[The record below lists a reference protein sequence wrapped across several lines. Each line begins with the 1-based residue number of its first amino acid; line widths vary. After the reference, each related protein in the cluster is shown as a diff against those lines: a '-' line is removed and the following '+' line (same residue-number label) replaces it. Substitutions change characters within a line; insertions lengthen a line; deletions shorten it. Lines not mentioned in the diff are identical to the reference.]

1 MAEEEDASEE
11 EELEAIPK
19 EKEEK
24 KVAKPEVVDLVKK
37 EPEEGF
43 QNIFFFL
50 SLSIFVWKLKDQL
63 FFLILMH

>member
-37 EPEEGF
+37 EPEEGL
-43 QNIFFFL
+43 QNIFFL
-50 SLSIFVWKLKDQL
+50 SLSIVVWKLKDQL

>member
-1 MAEEEDASEE
+1 MAEKEDASEE

-37 EPEEGF
+37 EPVEGL
-43 QNIFFFL
+43 QFFF
-50 SLSIFVWKLKDQL
+50 
-63 FFLILMH
+63 